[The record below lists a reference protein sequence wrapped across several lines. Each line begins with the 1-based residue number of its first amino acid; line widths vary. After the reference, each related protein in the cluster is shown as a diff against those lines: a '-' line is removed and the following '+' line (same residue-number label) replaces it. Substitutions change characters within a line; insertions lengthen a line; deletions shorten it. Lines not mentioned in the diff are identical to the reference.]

1 MANEDPDYTPMIRE
15 YFQFYNKGIEKYG
28 EHTAILYQNGSFYEL
43 FGYDKPDGT
52 AVGNV
57 KDVAKTLNFICSRK
71 NKKYP
76 ISSTNP
82 LFCGFQT
89 EMLPKNIQ
97 PLINAKYNVIIYNQ
111 RLIDKTNKDSG
122 FERFLYKI
130 ITPGTYI
137 EGDSDR
143 LEGTGVLA
151 LMLTGVG
158 IYSLACTYVETIT
171 GHSEVFEIHRPL
183 KDCGFDQLLDEL
195 YRYISMKTPR
205 EIIAY
210 TSADIYNKIHRD
222 NFIRRDI
229 PPAFLQIDYQ
239 TELLGKIFDTGALSP
254 IEFLNLEKYPDATL
268 SFCLMMQYIYEINET
283 ILKLMRPPIYINYA
297 TGLQLVN
304 DAIYQLDV
312 YGKHTKGKT
321 LFDILNKTST
331 ALGTRMLRDE
341 LLTPQINTD
350 ILTRRYNA
358 IDKLK
363 PIAAGV
369 LKALEPVYDL
379 SRLFRRAEIGII
391 HPHELLI
398 IHNSIEAADKAF
410 NMVTDYQ
417 FIKPPEFATIRKLI
431 SDNINLPYLITNV
444 IRTSNIDANVFVTG
458 VNPDVEELRKAAGG
472 VSGRLKEIVKELNT
486 KYAKHVKKSS
496 IGHTPAVIL
505 DLSGKTYCMKTT
517 KTRWIVIAA
526 ALTPEEKNMYNITT
540 MGNNVRITCDEL
552 IKARKELNDIDYN
565 DKLAIIFKQFV
576 KTLVDVAGDY
586 LKIIGKIA
594 ELDFLSALALVAND
608 NKYTR
613 PIISTSND
621 LFINGIRHPIIE
633 LMGGD
638 EKFITNDVNLTDK
651 GMLLYGIN
659 ACGKSVL
666 LKSVGLCLIM
676 AQIGSFVPA
685 ESMVFVPRH
694 KIITRVTYE
703 DNMHKSMSSFVVEM
717 TELKYILATADK
729 YSLILGDEICKGTE
743 NISATSIVSSAI
755 NTLAKNNIPFI
766 FTSHLHDVAQ
776 YVSGIQIKHLAVK
789 IVGDTFTYERKL
801 ADGSGPS
808 VYGIEVCKGLGFDD
822 AFITECRTIR
832 NKLEGK
838 QQLLLADKR
847 SHFNTSV
854 IVDQCSLCGKRNG
867 LQTHHIQEQHTA
879 DSNGYIEHFHKN
891 NKFNLLVLCE
901 ECHRDLHLNNKQI
914 QKHTTTNGKHITIE

>member
-57 KDVAKTLNFICSRK
+57 KEIAKTLNFICVRK

-76 ISSTNP
+76 VSATNP

-89 EMLPKNIQ
+89 DMLPKNIQ
-97 PLINAKYNVIIYNQ
+97 PLINAKYNVIIYNM
-111 RLIDKTNKDSG
+111 RLIDKTNKDGG
-122 FERFLYKI
+122 FERYLYKI

-137 EGDSDR
+137 EGDADR
-143 LEGTGVLA
+143 LEGSGILA
-151 LMLTGVG
+151 AMLTDVGV
-158 IYSLACTYVETIT
+158 YSLACTYVETIT

-183 KDCGFDQLLDEL
+183 KDSGFDQILDEL
-195 YRYISMKTPR
+195 YRYISMKSPR
-205 EIIAY
+205 EIIVYAA
-210 TSADIYNKIHRD
+210 ADIYNKIHRG
-222 NFIRRDI
+222 IRRDI

-239 TELLGKIFDTGALSP
+239 TELLGKIFETGALSP

-283 ILKLMRPPIYINYA
+283 ILKLMRPPIYINY
-297 TGLQLVN
+297 TTNLQLVN
-304 DAIYQLDV
+304 DAIYQLDI

-321 LFDILNKTST
+321 LFDILNKTAT

-350 ILTRRYNA
+350 ILTKRYDA

-363 PIAAGV
+363 PIAAGL
-369 LKALEPVYDL
+369 LKALGPVYDL
-379 SRLFRRAEIGII
+379 ARLFRRAEIGII
-391 HPHELLI
+391 HPGELLL
-398 IHNSIEAADKAF
+398 IHNSLEAADKAF
-410 NMVTDYQ
+410 DMAALADNT
-417 FIKPPEFATIRKLI
+417 FAKPPEFATIRKLI

-458 VNPDVEELRKAAGG
+458 VNPAVEELREAAGG
-472 VSGRLKEIVKELNT
+472 VNGKLKEIVKELNT
-486 KYAKHVKKSS
+486 KYAKFSR
-496 IGHTPAVIL
+496 TPAVTL
-505 DLSGKTYCMKTT
+505 DVSGKTYCMRTT
-517 KTRWIVIAA
+517 KARWAIISA
-526 ALTPEEKNMYNITT
+526 ALTQDEKNMYNIVT
-540 MGNNVRITCDEL
+540 MGKSVRITCDEL

-565 DKLAIIFKQFV
+565 DKLLVIFRQFV
-576 KTLVDVAGDY
+576 KTLVETAGDY
-586 LKIIGKIA
+586 LKIVSKIA
-594 ELDFLSALALVAND
+594 ELDFLSALALAAND

-613 PIISTSND
+613 PIISTGKD

-633 LMGGD
+633 QMGGD
-638 EKFITNDVNLTDK
+638 EKFITNDISLTDK

-666 LKSVGLCLIM
+666 LKSVGLCFIM

-685 ESMVFVPRH
+685 ESMAFVPRH

-717 TELKYILATADK
+717 TELKYILSTADK

-755 NTLAKNNIPFI
+755 NTLAKGGIPFI

-776 YVSGIQIKHLAVK
+776 HVADVQIKHLAVK
-789 IVGDTFTYERKL
+789 IVGDIFTYERKL

-901 ECHRDLHLNNKQI
+901 DCHRNLHVGGKQI
-914 QKHTTTNGKHITIE
+914 QRQVTTNGKQIVVE